1 MDADQPQ
8 VPNAIQELRQA
19 KSKVEQVTK
28 SLENQKKILK
38 QRGMN
43 LPPMVLQTLKQV
55 RADVT
60 KLEATLVEEQTE
72 LGQLRALATMSAN
85 VNTTLDV
92 DVVLEEAMDIVIALT
107 RAERG
112 YIILVDDATDALDF
126 RVSRDSTPTAAHAS
140 KHPQISR
147 TIVQEVVSKQQPLLA
162 DNAYKDQRLQGSET
176 VADFALRS
184 VLCVPLVYKGDAMGA
199 VYVDNRLQAGI
210 FTERELNT
218 LMAFANTAAVAIAN
232 AQLFADIRQTL
243 TEITQVKDLMDD
255 VLASIGSGLIA
266 ADATDN
272 ISTFNRAA
280 EEILEIDADD
290 VLKKPLQ
297 TVLPRITAD
306 LHDSLTKIREQD
318 EFELIEADIANTKG
332 ERVAIS
338 LKLSPLRDS
347 NNDISGVA
355 MVLDDIT
362 EKRERDNQL
371 RVMKT
376 YLPPEMVDQ
385 IHEISQLA
393 LGGVKREVT
402 CVFAEV
408 RPLATM
414 KDVRPSE
421 IMDTLNTFFRVATA
435 CVHEA
440 QGVVDKYMGTE
451 VMALWNTQLSPQD
464 DHARL
469 ALECALLMRDRFVA
483 LYEELGIAP
492 EPHFYRVGMHTG
504 EATLGNVG
512 SLNRRDFT
520 AIGDTINLSKRLEEN
535 ARRGQIIISQA
546 TRDHIEA
553 HSTSALPYRFQE
565 REPIQVKGRQQ
576 KTRIYEVFRQHA

>member
-126 RVSRDSTPTAAHAS
+126 RVSRDNTPTAAHAS

-266 ADATDN
+266 ADAVDN

-290 VLKKPLQ
+290 VLEKPLQ

-492 EPHFYRVGMHTG
+492 EPHFYRVGLHTG

-520 AIGDTINLSKRLEEN
+520 AIGDTINLSKRLEET
-535 ARRGQIIISQA
+535 ATRGQIIISQA

-553 HSTSALPYRFQE
+553 HSTSALPYRFRE
-565 REPIQVKGRQQ
+565 RDPIQVKGRQQ